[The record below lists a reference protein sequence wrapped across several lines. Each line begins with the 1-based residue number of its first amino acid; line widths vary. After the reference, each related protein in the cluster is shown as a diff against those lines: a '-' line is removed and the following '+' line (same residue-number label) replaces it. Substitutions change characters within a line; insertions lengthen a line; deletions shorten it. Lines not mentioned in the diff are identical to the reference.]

1 MYNIVVYNLD
11 SVRLISRDKKNRDN
25 GDKENKIK
33 TKTEKELYLVVVYKT
48 K

>member
-11 SVRLISRDKKNRDN
+11 SVWLISRDKKNRDN